1 MTEFVTTPDINE
13 AWDRIAHTSDGQTIY
28 RHLMRLVMAPSP
40 DDSALPRHEG
50 ARTLA
55 RNLMDLMAK
64 GIVDS
69 DRYCVAFLTRSRD
82 PEPDTKHR
90 GPARR
95 VTLTDAERVGHTELD
110 KSLARFEPPGSGN
123 GDAGAA

>member
-1 MTEFVTTPDINE
+1 
-13 AWDRIAHTSDGQTIY
+13 
-28 RHLMRLVMAPSP
+28 MRMALAPAP

-82 PEPDTKHR
+82 PDGDAKHR

-110 KSLARFEPPGSGN
+110 KSLGRFEPPGSTN
-123 GDAGAA
+123 GGAA